1 MRQSSYTIG
10 ASQNKLRLIA
20 GDHFISLP
28 LKVKK
33 GDVASVLDENE
44 VLKAGT
50 LITKAGKAVTTVAG
64 TELVAA
70 KIVIGELTVAAT
82 TAGADGNSLKVE
94 VVQGSGVSVET
105 SAVASSGKL
114 TITLGTDGS
123 SVALTPKA
131 DVIAALTISGEDA
144 SKFSLSSTGTTTAVA
159 LTAETSLSGGTDF
172 TLATTDAWG
181 VVYQD
186 VSFKGSMSPDADP
199 NNATE
204 VVPVFVHGVLY
215 ESEVEFSDDTVLGG
229 KDVEKAALHQ
239 IIFGE

>member
-1 MRQSSYTIG
+1 MRQNSYTIG

-44 VLKAGT
+44 VLKAGI
-50 LITKAGKAVTTVAG
+50 LITKAGKAVTTVA
-64 TELVAA
+64 A
-70 KIVIGELTVAAT
+70 
-82 TAGADGNSLKVE
+82 VE
-94 VVQGSGVSVET
+94 GVSE
-105 SAVASSGKL
+105 
-114 TITLGTDGS
+114 
-123 SVALTPKA
+123 
-131 DVIAALTISGEDA
+131 
-144 SKFSLSSTGTTTAVA
+144 
-159 LTAETSLSGGTDF
+159 
-172 TLATTDAWG
+172 ATTDAWG

-186 VSFKGSMSPDADP
+186 ISFKGSMSPDADS

-215 ESEVEFSDDTVLGG
+215 ESEVAFSDDTVLGG
-229 KDVEKAALHQ
+229 KDAEKAALHQ